1 MARDLDFRTVRRPKN
16 ASPAPVVRQPKQT
29 RQAGILATLIFLGLI
44 LIGFGLLYE
53 ANLAPIPGSQKTTE
67 KTSPSNNQKP
77 SNLDRLNQTAGDRTA
92 PENRVRDSIQV
103 YDSGAGTASVE
114 EAIKALADEQLT
126 AKNVGKS
133 QFEYDKTYIWYSTGF
148 EDQAKKIAAVLIG
161 RQTAVKESKVS
172 GPFDILIYLG
182 KN

>member
-1 MARDLDFRTVRRPKN
+1 MARDLDFRTVRRLKN
-16 ASPAPVVRQPKQT
+16 ASPAPAGRRPKQT

-53 ANLAPIPGSQKTTE
+53 ANLAPTPRSQETTE

-77 SNLDRLNQTAGDRTA
+77 GNLGQLNQTAGNRTA
-92 PENRVRDSIQV
+92 PENKVRDSIQI
-103 YDSGAGTASVE
+103 YDSGAGATSVE

-126 AKNVGKS
+126 VKNVGKS
-133 QFEYDKTYIWYSTGF
+133 QFEYDKTQIWYSAGF
-148 EDQAKKIAAVLIG
+148 EEQAKKIAAVLIG